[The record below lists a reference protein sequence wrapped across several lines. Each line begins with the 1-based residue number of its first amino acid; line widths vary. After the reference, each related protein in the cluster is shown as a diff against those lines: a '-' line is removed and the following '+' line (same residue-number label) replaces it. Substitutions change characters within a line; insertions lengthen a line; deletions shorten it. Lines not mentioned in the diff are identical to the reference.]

1 MNFTNFAE
9 TERTR
14 YERLLD
20 NTLSS
25 LNIHHTDIDLL
36 SDAELRDVVANA
48 IRTQLQKESME
59 MQRVDEAA
67 LIQRA
72 IDDLVGLGPLE
83 SLLRDPE
90 VTEIML
96 NRFDQLFVERAGTL
110 SASNHRFRDEQAVR
124 RVIERI
130 VTPLGRRIDD
140 SAPMVDARLAN
151 GSRVNAVIPP
161 LAVDGACLTIRKFA
175 INRLTMVDLQASGS
189 VNAVLAKLLEVA
201 VRCRQNM
208 LICGGTGSGKTTL
221 LNILADFIPE
231 HERIITIEDAA
242 ELQLQHGNL
251 VRLEARPANQEG
263 EGSISIRQLVINA
276 LRMRP
281 DRIVVGECRAGE
293 SLDMLQAMNTG
304 HDGSLTT
311 LHANTPRDALRR
323 LETMVLMAG
332 IEIPMSAI
340 RQQILGAVKLLVQIS
355 RLADGRRVVTSLAE
369 LQGSDGDV
377 LQLAELV
384 RYNAATKK
392 HEATGQIPRFIEHL
406 AATER
411 DDILALLNAESAL
424 SF

>member
-1 MNFTNFAE
+1 MDFANFADA
-9 TERTR
+9 ERSR
-14 YERLLD
+14 YQRLLE
-20 NTLSS
+20 NTLKAV
-25 LNIHHTDIDLL
+25 NIHHTDVDLL
-36 SDAELRDVVANA
+36 SDTELREVVATV
-48 IRTQLQKESME
+48 IRKELKRESIDIQSVNE
-59 MQRVDEAA
+59 EV
-67 LIQRA
+67 LIQSA
-72 IDDLVGLGPLE
+72 IDDLVGLGPIE
-83 SLLRDPE
+83 NLLRDPD

-96 NRFDQLFVERAGTL
+96 NRFNQVFIERRGSLTL
-110 SASNHRFRDEQAVR
+110 SPYSFRDEQAVR

-130 VTPLGRRIDD
+130 VTPLGRRIDE
-140 SAPMVDARLAN
+140 SVPMVDARLPN
-151 GSRVNAVIPP
+151 GARVNAVIPP

-175 INRLTMVDLQASGS
+175 INRLTMANLQDSGS
-189 VNAVLAKLLEVA
+189 VSPELAKLLMSA

-242 ELQLQHGNL
+242 ELQLQHANL

-263 EGSISIRQLVINA
+263 EGAVSIRQLVINA

-340 RQQILGAVKLLVQIS
+340 RQQIMGAVKLLVQIT
-355 RLADGRRVVTSLAE
+355 RLANGKRVVSSLAE
-369 LQGSDGDV
+369 LQGNDGDV

-384 RYNAATKK
+384 RYNTETES
-392 HEATGQIPRFIEHL
+392 HEVTGQVPRFIDQLPES
-406 AATER
+406 ER
-411 DDILALLNAESAL
+411 EKILAELNQANA
-424 SF
+424 FAF